1 MIPQIAVYAQAVRA
15 VRFDRYGGRDV
26 LQIAEVQLPEPSAG
40 EVLVR
45 VRAAAIN
52 PGEGAIREGLLHDRF
67 PATFPSGEG
76 TDFAGVVTTAGDDV
90 TTFERGDEVFGWSW
104 RRSSHAEYV
113 SVPATQ
119 LVPKP
124 RGLSWEVA
132 GSLNVAGA
140 TAWAAVAAVDP
151 QEGETTCVSA
161 AAGGVGS
168 IAVQLLRLRGARVIG
183 IASAANHDWLRA
195 HDVIPVEYGDG
206 LQQRVREAAPAGVD
220 AFVDTFG
227 PEYVD
232 LALALGVAPERID
245 TITAFQRAAEVGAKT
260 QGSQA
265 GSTQEVMATLAQLA
279 ADGGLDVPI
288 AATYPLDR
296 VQDAFAE
303 LEQRHTRGKI
313 VLIA

>member
-1 MIPQIAVYAQAVRA
+1 MRA

-26 LQIAEVQLPEPSAG
+26 LQIAQVEIPEPAAD

-52 PGEGAIREGLLHDRF
+52 PGEAAIREGLLHDRF

-90 TTFERGDEVFGWSW
+90 TTFQRDDEVLGWSW
-104 RRSSHAEYV
+104 QRSSHAEYV
-113 SVPATQ
+113 TVPAAQ

-124 RGLSWEVA
+124 PTLSWEVA

-140 TAWAAVAAVDP
+140 TAWAAVDAVAP
-151 QEGETTCVSA
+151 QPGETACVSA

-183 IASAANHDWLRA
+183 IASAANHEWLRT
-195 HDVIPVEYGDG
+195 HEVIPVEYGDG
-206 LQQRVREAAPAGVD
+206 LEERIREAAPAGVD

-245 TITAFQRAAEVGAKT
+245 TITAFQRAAEVGART
-260 QGSQA
+260 EGSQA
-265 GSTQEVMATLAQLA
+265 GSTREVMATLAELA
-279 ADGGLDVPI
+279 ADGRLDVPI
-288 AATYPLDR
+288 AATYPLER
-296 VQDAFAE
+296 VRDAFAE
-303 LEQRHTRGKI
+303 LERRHTRGKI
-313 VLIA
+313 VLIP